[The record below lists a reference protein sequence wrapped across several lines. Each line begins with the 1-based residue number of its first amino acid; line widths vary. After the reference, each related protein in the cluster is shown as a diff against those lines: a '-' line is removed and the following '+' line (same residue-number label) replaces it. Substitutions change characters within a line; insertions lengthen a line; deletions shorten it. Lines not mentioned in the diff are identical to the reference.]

1 FDQTYA
7 LRDRLEERFDI
18 DITGVMPELTLKEQ
32 EQKYGEDLWKSHPN
46 RCCYFR
52 KVRPLRNYQSDQKAW
67 ITGIRRN
74 QTEARRQARKI
85 EWDPLNRASSKSH
98 TRLGREGRKIK
109 DKQGSCDPGFGSSL
123 ELGFELI
130 KRASLLGI
138 ANAPFRVIA
147 IGVFSAPFPCLVGA
161 EFLLW
166 PFGGCCHSKTTLG
179 ASASV
184 GVGLVGL
191 IALNQLRVVAGQ

>member
-1 FDQTYA
+1 
-7 LRDRLEERFDI
+7 
-18 DITGVMPELTLKEQ
+18 K
-32 EQKYGEDLWKSHPN
+32 
-46 RCCYFR
+46 
-52 KVRPLRNYQSDQKAW
+52 KAW

-123 ELGFELI
+123 ELGFDLI
-130 KRASLLGI
+130 KRESLLGI
-138 ANAPFRVIA
+138 ANAPFNVVA
-147 IGVFSAPFPCLVGA
+147 IGVFFAPFAFLVGA

-166 PFGGCCHSKTTLG
+166 PFGGGCHSNPALG
-179 ASASV
+179 APASV
-184 GVGLVGL
+184 GVGMVDL